1 MRSEER
7 SRLIEDELV
16 LLADSGE
23 LPEVAYHAA
32 LWQLCGDP
40 DGPRLTLTEAER
52 RQLQDGAL
60 RRCQRI
66 ILRDLTPAF
75 RDRRIWRGPQR
86 SICNWARYL
95 TFCRRIG
102 RQPDEAFREQA
113 AKALSAYLAQER
125 DELRS
130 GLRTCSSVNCA
141 CAELRAFAR
150 CLGGSL
156 PEGWEMLAGAV
167 REPPMR
173 TAENCQSSCI
183 ANRRAVS

>member
-1 MRSEER
+1 M
-7 SRLIEDELV
+7 LV

-23 LPEVAYHAA
+23 LPESAYHAA

-40 DGPRLTLTEAER
+40 HGPGLTLTEMEQ
-52 RQLQDGAL
+52 RQLQDEAL
-60 RRCQRI
+60 RRYERI

-102 RQPDEAFREQA
+102 RQPDEAFRAQA
-113 AKALSAYLAQER
+113 ANALAAYLAQER

-130 GLRTCSSVNCA
+130 GLRQCSSVNCA
-141 CAELRAFAR
+141 CEELLNFAH

-156 PEGWEMLAGAV
+156 PEDWEKAMVVFEHPAK
-167 REPPMR
+167 
-173 TAENCQSSCI
+173 
-183 ANRRAVS
+183 

>member
-1 MRSEER
+1 MTPAER
-7 SRLIEDELV
+7 TQLIEDELV

-40 DGPRLTLTEAER
+40 HGPRLTLTEMER
-52 RQLQDGAL
+52 RQLQDEVL
-60 RRCQRI
+60 RRYERI
-66 ILRDLTPAF
+66 ILRDLTPAL

-95 TFCRRIG
+95 TFCQRIG
-102 RQPDEAFREQA
+102 RQPDEAFRVQTA
-113 AKALSAYLAQER
+113 NALAAYLAQER

-130 GLRTCSSVNCA
+130 GLRQCSSVNCA
-141 CAELRAFAR
+141 SEELLNFAY

-156 PEGWEMLAGAV
+156 LEDWEAMAASEHPAGKK
-167 REPPMR
+167 P
-173 TAENCQSSCI
+173 I
-183 ANRRAVS
+183 W